1 MLPNNR
7 ILILLRNEDV
17 LRYFRDV
24 LFGEGGYSVVTESD
38 AHAGFSLIKQEAFDL
53 VIAGVDLPGFEGF
66 AAVHELKAID
76 PSCVVLVYADELRYD
91 FMEQAQSLG
100 VYDFITKPFN
110 PEKLFF
116 LVRKGI
122 ERRILLVSHRRLV
135 GILKEQNSSLQRQN
149 ILLARRIEE
158 SAKNLSRLYE
168 DLRLIYLRTIR
179 VLAQAIDARDHY
191 THDHSENVAKYS
203 VAIGHRMGLSIKEI
217 EMIRDAAELHD
228 LGKIGIEDAVLMKPS
243 ALSSDEWQLVKLH
256 PQMGAQ
262 ILEPLTFLSDVVEI
276 VRQHHEHYDGTGYP
290 AGRRAEEILVGARI
304 IHLADAFDAMTS
316 ARSYRKTP
324 LSRDQAVN
332 EIRKHTNTQFD
343 PKVVEA
349 FLQIVHEL

>member
-1 MLPNNR
+1 
-7 ILILLRNEDV
+7 
-17 LRYFRDV
+17 
-24 LFGEGGYSVVTESD
+24 
-38 AHAGFSLIKQEAFDL
+38 
-53 VIAGVDLPGFEGF
+53 
-66 AAVHELKAID
+66 
-76 PSCVVLVYADELRYD
+76 
-91 FMEQAQSLG
+91 MEQAQSLG

-122 ERRILLVSHRRLV
+122 ERHILLVSHRRLV

-168 DLRLIYLRTIR
+168 DLRAYIFAYYKGPCAGYRRPGSL
-179 VLAQAIDARDHY
+179 Y
-191 THDHSENVAKYS
+191 TRSFRECRKYS
-203 VAIGHRMGLSIKEI
+203 VAIGHQMGLSIKEI

-228 LGKIGIEDAVLMKPS
+228 LGKIGIEDAVLMKPA

-262 ILEPLTFLSDVVEI
+262 ILEPLTFLSDVVEM

-290 AGRRAEEILVGARI
+290 AGRRAEEILIGARI

-332 EIRKHTNTQFD
+332 EIRKHSNTQFD
-343 PKVVEA
+343 PKVVDA
-349 FLQIVHEL
+349 FCRSFTNCRRIYAAIPVYR